1 MAKQRL
7 DQRLHEL
14 GLTTSREQARRLI
27 MAGEVLVDGQR
38 VDRPAVTVSA
48 GAQIEIKARPRFV
61 SRGGEKL
68 DAALAAFR
76 LDVGGWVCADLGAST
91 GGFTDALLQRGAA
104 RVYAID
110 VGHGILDYRL
120 RNDPRVVVMEK
131 TNARYLT
138 QLPEP
143 VRLVTI
149 DASFISLRLLLPVAA
164 GWLPGGQGELVVLV
178 KPQFEAGRRLVGKG
192 GIVKDPAVHRLVLA
206 DLLGWAQ
213 ANGLPPAG
221 LLRSP
226 LKGAAGNT
234 EFLAWLRPG
243 AGVEFDFDL
252 PAAID
257 RALTDPAAQAASGQ
271 G

>member
-7 DQRLHEL
+7 DQYVYSL
-14 GLTTSREQARRLI
+14 GLTASREQARRLI
-27 MAGEVLVDGQR
+27 MAGEVLVDGLR
-38 VDRPAVTVSA
+38 VDRPSVPVSDA
-48 GAQIEIKARPRFV
+48 ARVEIVARRRFA

-68 DAALAAFR
+68 EAALQAFG
-76 LDVGGWVCADLGAST
+76 LDVNGWVCADVGAST

-120 RNDPRVVVMEK
+120 RQDPRVVVMER
-131 TNARYLT
+131 TNARYLAE
-138 QLPEP
+138 LPEP

-164 GWLPGGQGELVVLV
+164 GWLPGGQGEVVALI
-178 KPQFEAGRRLVGKG
+178 KPQFEAGRERVGKG
-192 GIVKDPAVHRLVLA
+192 GIVRDSNTHRRVLA
-206 DLLGWAQ
+206 DVLSWAR

-221 LLRSP
+221 LVRSP
-226 LKGAAGNT
+226 LKGAQGNV

-243 AGVEFDFDL
+243 AAIDFDL
-252 PAAID
+252 PSAINH
-257 RALTDPAAQAASGQ
+257 ALVEPQVAKFD
-271 G
+271 